1 MQTQLDR
8 LQKQLLLGTEINA
21 IIKQSTKLIEIVTAN
36 QEEVNKLKAI
46 SEDLQRQINGD
57 YDSEVSI

>member
-36 QEEVNKLKAI
+36 QKEVNKLKAQ
-46 SEDLQRQINGD
+46 SEKLTLTSSDDIKGGW
-57 YDSEVSI
+57 